1 MRMVIPPIN
10 NLYKSISTE
19 KENYTEKKKLFTETN
34 KMRLLT
40 SGILGFPG
48 IALLYWIEAKK
59 IL

>member
-40 SGILGFPG
+40 PGILVFPG
-48 IALLYWIEAKK
+48 VVLLYVI
-59 IL
+59 